1 MGEKRIEPG
10 EVWVADLCGHESRV
24 LVISSHREVPELW
37 VCERLTTSQGIGKG
51 MHILV
56 ASTEFTK
63 LEGPT
68 PAGEGAD

>member
-10 EVWVADLCGHESRV
+10 QVWRADLCGHESRV

-37 VCERLTTSQGIGKG
+37 VCERLTANQGIGKG

-56 ASTEFTK
+56 ASKEFTE
-63 LEGPT
+63 LERST
-68 PAGEGAD
+68 DEATD